1 MIAIDISWLGHSCFV
16 IKGRDATILTDP
28 YDESIG
34 YSLGKQTANIVTC
47 SHPHPGHG
55 FTSGVD
61 GVAKVVRGPGEYEIC
76 GVLITGISTFHDT
89 EGGVERGKNTAYLI
103 EMDEVTLC
111 HLGDLGHPLSSGQV
125 EDMSSVE
132 VLLVP
137 VGGVST
143 IDAATAAEA
152 VRQLQPRIVIP
163 MHFQTKALSFKLD
176 PVDSFLK
183 EMGIKADLAAQRR
196 LSITKTSLPDET
208 HVVLL
213 DYHG

>member
-1 MIAIDISWLGHSCFV
+1 MIAIDISWLGHSCFI

-34 YSLGKQTANIVTC
+34 YSLGKPTANIVTC

-89 EGGVERGKNTAYLI
+89 EGGAERGKNTAYLI

-143 IDAATAAEA
+143 IDAATAAET

-163 MHFQTKALSFKLD
+163 MHFQTEALRFKLD

-183 EMGIKADLAAQRR
+183 EMGIKANLAAQRR

>member
-1 MIAIDISWLGHSCFV
+1 MIAIDISWLGHSCFI

-34 YSLGKQTANIVTC
+34 YSLGKPLANIVTC

-61 GVAKVVRGPGEYEIC
+61 GVSKVVHGPGEYEIC
-76 GVLITGISTFHDT
+76 GVLITGISTFHDN

-103 EMDEVTLC
+103 EMDEVILC

-143 IDAATAAEA
+143 IDAATAAET

-163 MHFQTKALSFKLD
+163 MHFQTKALRFKLD

-183 EMGIKADLAAQRR
+183 EMGIKANLAAQRR